1 LSKPKAKPDLKPWLD
16 LQRWLELDAPYR
28 VDIPFKGVIFQAF
41 ERGRPGFIGEAALR
55 MRRDVSSFLTA
66 VAASAVLHKAQ
77 RERAEDGAIVATI
90 DDYANAHGA
99 FDGGLAVV
107 YGEASEKVIA
117 TVEAIEAM
125 QGGLAGLPVKVT
137 LRDLAK
143 RLRVASHVTAGARLD
158 EALDYG
164 AIEQD
169 DAMTGRGA
177 GRGGA
182 RYYRILKPLGGDQGA
197 PRPRRF
203 PAAGASR
210 SHNGRGGR
218 VGRQ

>member
-1 LSKPKAKPDLKPWLD
+1 MKRILSKPKAKPDLKPWLD
-16 LQRWLELDAPYR
+16 LQTWLELDAPYR
-28 VDIPFKGVIFQAF
+28 VDIPFKEAIFQAF
-41 ERGRPGFIGEAALR
+41 EHGRPGFIGEAALR

-77 RERAEDGAIVATI
+77 RESAEDGAIVATI

-99 FDGGLAVV
+99 FDGGLAAV

-125 QGGLAGLPVKVT
+125 GVPDFPVKVT
-137 LRDLAK
+137 LRDLAR
-143 RLRVASHVTAGARLD
+143 RLRVASHVTAGAQLD

-169 DAMTGRGA
+169 DAMTGRG
-177 GRGGA
+177 GA
-182 RYYRILKPLGGDQGA
+182 RYYKVLKPSGEIGGIPA
-197 PRPRRF
+197 SAFSRR
-203 PAAGASR
+203 R
-210 SHNGRGGR
+210 SKSLS
-218 VGRQ
+218 